1 MIPEPG
7 LRVGHKYELVR
18 PLGAGGMGAV
28 WVARHTQLDVDVA
41 IKLMAPELLR
51 APSAVA
57 RFEREA
63 KAAAQLKSP
72 HVVHI
77 HDYGVDGGSP
87 YIAMELLEGEDLDAL
102 LQREKRLSPA
112 RAAEI
117 LTQAAKALR
126 AAHDAGIVHRDLKP
140 SNLFLTYPGGDLLL
154 KVLDFGIAK
163 ETQPAGVNERT
174 TTGVVLGSPLY
185 MSPEQARGGNVG
197 PPSDLWSLAVVA
209 FEMITGTH
217 PFLGASVGDVIAR
230 ICGDQLPIPS
240 QIDPSLPPAVD
251 AFFERALRRTPER
264 RFSSA
269 RELSDAFAA
278 VAAAHPD
285 HAPAKVIAP
294 SIERHVAETLP
305 AVEEPP
311 RLGRTGATGPLVI
324 AVDTS
329 MSEGPTHPA
338 EPSAIAAGSTASR
351 SSEITPA
358 LPDPAPPRAPLR
370 IAVIAVVAA
379 ALIGVTYLAAR
390 PSPPP
395 STPAP
400 AISAPLPTA
409 PRPTIEPARPRDPAP
424 IPSAPAP
431 TASASA
437 SAISPPAVKPAPLP
451 GTARPRASA
460 SVDPV
465 VPARPPTPRID
476 PFTGLPVND

>member
-7 LRVGHKYELVR
+7 LRVGNKYELVR

-102 LQREKRLSPA
+102 LRRDKRLSLA

-126 AAHDAGIVHRDLKP
+126 AAHEAGIVHRDLKP
-140 SNLFLTYPGGDLLL
+140 SNLFLTYPGGDLVL

-251 AFFERALRRTPER
+251 TFFERALRRTPER

-285 HAPAKVIAP
+285 HAPAQVIAA
-294 SIERHVAETLP
+294 SIERHIAETSP
-305 AVEEPP
+305 AVEDPP
-311 RLGRTGATGPLVI
+311 RLGRTGATAPLVI

-338 EPSAIAAGSTASR
+338 EPSVIAAGSAASR
-351 SSEITPA
+351 STEITPA
-358 LPDPAPPRAPLR
+358 PPDPAPRRAPLP
-370 IAVIAVVAA
+370 IAVIAGVAA
-379 ALIGVTYLAAR
+379 ALIGVAYLAAR
-390 PSPPP
+390 PSPTAPV
-395 STPAP
+395 PAV
-400 AISAPLPTA
+400 SAPLPTA
-409 PRPTIEPARPRDPAP
+409 PRPTLEPARPPDPAP

-437 SAISPPAVKPAPLP
+437 SAIPVVKPVPLP
-451 GTARPRASA
+451 GTAKPRASA